1 MTTPPTPEQPRVTF
15 GQPRPTFVQTSPT
28 FVWPRPTSVRPELVE
43 GFIPPKKVVIIG
55 AGPAGLMA
63 AEVLS
68 NAGVEVHVY
77 DAMPS
82 AGRKFLLAGIG
93 GLNLTHSEPLAPF
106 LTRYYE
112 RKDALAQV
120 ITAQPATQLGAWA
133 KNLGIDTFVGSSGR
147 VFPTDMK
154 AAPLLRAWLHRLRE
168 RGVQFHMRHRW
179 TGWEDSK
186 TGHGLGALKFEKRT
200 ASDAA
205 PEHITVTAQA
215 TVLALGGASWQ
226 RLGSDGAWV
235 PWLRAKG
242 IDVTDLQPANCGFDV
257 QNQAASGKST
267 SQPANSSAIADSVS
281 TPGWSAHFT
290 SKYAGHP
297 FKTVAIKIEGTAT
310 EPDFHRQGE
319 FVATQTGVE
328 GSLIYAAS
336 KLLRDRIAAHGSAI
350 FTLDLL
356 PQWDTAKVLREVAH
370 PRGSR
375 SLSSHLSSRLNL
387 EGIKLNILY
396 ELLGKDAINNP
407 QQLAT
412 AIKALRITVTAPR
425 PIDEAISTAGGVR
438 FEAMTAQYMLSKL
451 PGVFCAGEMLDWE
464 APTGGYLL
472 TAAMATGRAAGEG
485 VGIYLYQLQKRL

>member
-1 MTTPPTPEQPRVTF
+1 MP
-15 GQPRPTFVQTSPT
+15 TSPT
-28 FVWPRPTSVRPELVE
+28 SVQISPTSVRPELVE
-43 GFIPPKKVVIIG
+43 GLAPPKKVVIIG

-68 NAGVEVHVY
+68 NAAHAQRNAQGKASFEVQVY

-133 KNLGIDTFVGSSGR
+133 KDLGIDTFVGTSGR

-179 TGWEDSK
+179 TAWTDQ
-186 TGHGLGALKFEKRT
+186 GALQFEHCT
-200 ASDAA
+200 AAGTGVGADAA
-205 PEHITVTAQA
+205 PQHITVTAQA

-242 IDVTDLQPANCGFDV
+242 IDVADLQPANCGFDV
-257 QNQAASGKST
+257 AVNGK
-267 SQPANSSAIADSVS
+267 
-281 TPGWSAHFT
+281 PGWSEHFKA
-290 SKYAGHP
+290 KYAGQP
-297 FKTVAIKIEGTAT
+297 FKTVAIRVEGSAT
-310 EPDFHRQGE
+310 EPEFHRQGE

-336 KLLRDRIAAHGSAI
+336 KLLRDRIAALGNSTKCSAT
-350 FTLDLL
+350 FYLDLL
-356 PQWDTAKVLREVAH
+356 PQWDAAKVLREVAH
-370 PRGSR
+370 PRGAR

-396 ELLGKDAINNP
+396 ELLGKDAMNNP
-407 QQLAT
+407 TQLAA
-412 AIKALRITVTAPR
+412 AIKSLPITVTAPR
-425 PIDEAISTAGGVR
+425 PLDEAISTAGGVR

-472 TAAMATGRAAGEG
+472 TAAMATGRVAGEG
-485 VGIYLYQLQKRL
+485 ALAYILR